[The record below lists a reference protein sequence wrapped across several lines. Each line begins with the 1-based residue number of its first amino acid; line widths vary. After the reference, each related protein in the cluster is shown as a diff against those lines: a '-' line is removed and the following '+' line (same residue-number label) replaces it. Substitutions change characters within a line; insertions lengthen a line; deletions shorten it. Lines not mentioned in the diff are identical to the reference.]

1 LQRRHFMAAAGGA
14 ALSLSVAGFTSPRR
28 LRVGVVGAGILGTSI
43 ALHLAEA
50 GADVTLIEAA
60 EPAAGATRN
69 SYAWLNAFVADIHY
83 RDLRLASL
91 ARWRWLNER
100 HGLGITWGG
109 YLNWGQ
115 GPSGTAAVQGNF
127 AQLADSVAPALWLN
141 ADEVADRAP
150 YLTPGK
156 VDAALLSPSDGHLD
170 PVAVTQRLLL
180 VAQQHGVHLLCPSRV
195 EDLIFRH
202 GRLVAAVTSSGRL
215 PIDRLVVAAGTST
228 PSIAAMAGTTL
239 SLAHAPGILAHT
251 TPLEHFTALT
261 HEGPGESSFK
271 QLPNGRLVAY
281 DAPHPPELPVH
292 VGILT
297 AQMDFP
303 SASLRRAHGERM
315 LDHLS
320 HYCPRIRMSDFD
332 RVTLGFRPMPT
343 DDRPIVGAL
352 RSASDVHVAVTHS
365 GVTLA
370 AILGRIVAAEVVDG
384 MRAPILD
391 PYRPERFG

>member
-1 LQRRHFMAAAGGA
+1 M
-14 ALSLSVAGFTSPRR
+14 
-28 LRVGVVGAGILGTSI
+28 
-43 ALHLAEA
+43 
-50 GADVTLIEAA
+50 
-60 EPAAGATRN
+60 
-69 SYAWLNAFVADIHY
+69 
-83 RDLRLASL
+83 
-91 ARWRWLNER
+91 
-100 HGLGITWGG
+100 
-109 YLNWGQ
+109 
-115 GPSGTAAVQGNF
+115 
-127 AQLADSVAPALWLN
+127 
-141 ADEVADRAP
+141 
-150 YLTPGK
+150 
-156 VDAALLSPSDGHLD
+156 
-170 PVAVTQRLLL
+170 
-180 VAQQHGVHLLCPSRV
+180 
-195 EDLIFRH
+195 
-202 GRLVAAVTSSGRL
+202 
-215 PIDRLVVAAGTST
+215 
-228 PSIAAMAGTTL
+228 
-239 SLAHAPGILAHT
+239 
-251 TPLEHFTALT
+251 
-261 HEGPGESSFK
+261 
-271 QLPNGRLVAY
+271 
-281 DAPHPPELPVH
+281 H